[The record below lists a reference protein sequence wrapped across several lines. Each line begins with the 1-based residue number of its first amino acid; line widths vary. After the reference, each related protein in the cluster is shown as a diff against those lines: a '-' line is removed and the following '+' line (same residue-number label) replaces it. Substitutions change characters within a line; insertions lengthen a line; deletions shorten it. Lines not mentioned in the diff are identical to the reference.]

1 MKLLGVKS
9 SAILAAAGLMLLA
22 GSAIHAQTPASSNA
36 VFIGGTPIMRVYA
49 AAGGYTPHQRA
60 AAVQE
65 RLNQVLAEGPIH
77 PTDITVSAM
86 GNTATV
92 RVKNHL
98 MFTANPADASRSHLT
113 PLLVA
118 NQLAGRMRTVLPGLT
133 QAK

>member
-1 MKLLGVKS
+1 MKPLEVKL
-9 SAILAAAGLMLLA
+9 SAVLAAAGLMLLT
-22 GSAIHAQTPASSNA
+22 GSAAHAQTPASSNA
-36 VFIGGTPIMRVYA
+36 VFIGGTSIMRVYA

-86 GNTATV
+86 GNTAAV
-92 RVKNHL
+92 RIKGRL
-98 MFTANPADASRSHLT
+98 MFTANPSDASRSRVT